1 MPHNCWLN
9 GSTSE
14 ILLKKCQSCSS
25 GTWRLSYLF
34 VKGPLTFTS
43 QTRAWCSIEKYRSDK
58 GSYEQH
64 YTVHIFKSVILETSI
79 ENYRTVVARKCPHI
93 RWLVLKIGSETLKA
107 VTLRK
112 IINISATFLFQKIF
126 ANSRKGTSRQLDCML
141 YVAICQDLS
150 QLLTR
155 YSYFQSNSQRYRY
168 GYFTC
173 YSYWTHV
180 DSV

>member
-126 ANSRKGTSRQLDCML
+126 ANSRKGTSRRLDCMH
-141 YVAICQDLS
+141 VCSDLPRFEPVTH
-150 QLLTR
+150 QILV
-155 YSYFQSNSQRYRY
+155 FPVK
-168 GYFTC
+168 FTAVQVWLF
-173 YSYWTHV
+173 YML
-180 DSV
+180 